1 MKIETAADLKRISPP
16 SKGNERHPVDG
27 CPGLNL
33 KVTEKDAR
41 SWTFRYRPRLGPKAG
56 ASREFTIGDFPVFG
70 FALAKD
76 RWKDLRRRVKD
87 GEDPLNQIEEARAAP
102 TMRDLSKRYLAE
114 VSSRKKSGDRDREKF
129 EYINARLG
137 STKVAG
143 VTFEDCDRLHQSM
156 ADKPVQANRT
166 LSILKSAFNFAIKLG
181 WRDDNP
187 AQFVKRYTEQPRE
200 RYLTDAEYPRLFTAL
215 AECSHQIVADMIRFI
230 LLTGCRKSEAFQMKW
245 SDVDLAAG
253 VWIKPTTK
261 IGRSHRVALSA
272 PAMEIITRQPR
283 NGEHVFATKNGRAFV
298 DIKDTW
304 TAIRKAA
311 QIEDLHLHD
320 LRHSAA
326 ALLASDGLSLRI
338 IGELLGHRQASTT
351 QRYAHV
357 DLRASRAA
365 AEHLG
370 RRLSEAE
377 PKSEPK
383 AEVADLKRGA

>member
-1 MKIETAADLKRISPP
+1 MA
-16 SKGNERHPVDG
+16 SK
-27 CPGLNL
+27 PG
-33 KVTEKDAR
+33 K
-41 SWTFRYRPRLGPKAG
+41 
-56 ASREFTIGDFPVFG
+56 
-70 FALAKD
+70 
-76 RWKDLRRRVKD
+76 
-87 GEDPLNQIEEARAAP
+87 
-102 TMRDLSKRYLAE
+102 
-114 VSSRKKSGDRDREKF
+114 
-129 EYINARLG
+129 
-137 STKVAG
+137 
-143 VTFEDCDRLHQSM
+143 
-156 ADKPVQANRT
+156 VQANRT
-166 LSILKSAFNFAIKLG
+166 LSILKSAFNYSIKLG

-187 AQFVKRYTEQPRE
+187 AQFVKRYPEQPRE
-200 RYLTDAEYPRLFTAL
+200 RYLNDAEYPRLFAAL
-215 AECSHQIVADMIRFI
+215 AECKHQVVADLIRFI
-230 LLTGCRKSEAFQMKW
+230 LLTGCRRSEAFQMKW
-245 SDVDLAAG
+245 ADVDLGAG

-261 IGRSHRVALSA
+261 TGRSHRVALSA
-272 PAMEIITRQPR
+272 PAMEVVTRQPR
-283 NGEHVFATKNGRAFV
+283 SGEHVFSTKSGRAFT
-298 DIKDTW
+298 DIKKTW